1 MKLAQKPYISQLDLQ
16 IMQKVDEGKTQME
29 ILRDLDITEEQL
41 TQHYEWTV
49 ERIRFLSKLLPH
61 TTESGRVE
69 IRAVMD
75 KLGFLPFHP
84 GVMEL
89 ETTLRVVLEKPSLL
103 DGPQP
108 ELFLAV
114 AEVLELSPS
123 QTARRVRKA
132 ISDRMRF
139 YREAETHPF
148 LTNRVC

>member
-1 MKLAQKPYISQLDLQ
+1 M
-16 IMQKVDEGKTQME
+16 
-29 ILRDLDITEEQL
+29 DITEEQL

-139 YREAETHPF
+139 YREAETHPPFFDKPGMLKYRPNVGRFIRTF
-148 LTNRVC
+148 LLYLEEQKV